1 MFPYW
6 TLFDSID
13 DDDDDSVGDDDGKF
27 VALGEYYGRCT
38 TKPTLPNSI
47 TAHWQK
53 KNEIDQ
59 QFPTI
64 IRGNFSLHRRYNF
77 PHTKKQI
84 LHNNVYF
91 FCVQSEITSH
101 KLKGQTITHLDIFSV
116 TRRSR
121 SDESHLL
128 TN

>member
-6 TLFDSID
+6 KLFSID
-13 DDDDDSVGDDDGKF
+13 DDDDGSVGDDGDGKF

-77 PHTKKQI
+77 PHTKKTNSPQQCI
-84 LHNNVYF
+84 FFLRPIRNYFTLIKRANNY
-91 FCVQSEITSH
+91 TSGH
-101 KLKGQTITHLDIFSV
+101 F
-116 TRRSR
+116 
-121 SDESHLL
+121 
-128 TN
+128 